1 MMQHKVKVTV
11 IDKKLFSELQ
21 TEYCADPNSGMCPC
35 YHVGD
40 EFIFERYGA
49 ADDFWHMGLNTLK
62 QTSNVAEEV
71 AGGTEFPHCSEA
83 WDAIS
88 RYIYAGLQGG
98 SIMRGW
104 MNDERVMIACCSDG
118 TRPVIFK
125 IERLDYKVLYMEG
138 AGQEDCQ
145 NSVRQ
150 ALEAVDG
157 VTEVAFRE
165 EYAEVYLQSEIK
177 DRVLEE
183 AVKKCGECKITKID

>member
-1 MMQHKVKVTV
+1 
-11 IDKKLFSELQ
+11 
-21 TEYCADPNSGMCPC
+21 
-35 YHVGD
+35 
-40 EFIFERYGA
+40 
-49 ADDFWHMGLNTLK
+49 
-62 QTSNVAEEV
+62 
-71 AGGTEFPHCSEA
+71 
-83 WDAIS
+83 
-88 RYIYAGLQGG
+88 
-98 SIMRGW
+98 MRGW

>member
-1 MMQHKVKVTV
+1 MQHKVKVTV
-11 IDKKLFSELQ
+11 IDKKLYPELQ
-21 TEYCADPNSGMCPC
+21 AEYCADPNSGMCSC

-40 EFIFERYGA
+40 EFVFERYGA

-62 QTSNVAEEV
+62 QTAKTAEEI
-71 AGGTEFPHCSEA
+71 AGGTGFPHCSEA

-125 IERLDYKVLYMEG
+125 IERLDYKVLYLEG
-138 AGQEDCQ
+138 TDQAAQRKIEEALGQ
-145 NSVRQ
+145 
-150 ALEAVDG
+150 VDG
-157 VTEVAFRE
+157 VSEIIFKEQFV
-165 EYAEVYLQSEIK
+165 EVYLQKEVSDDTLKE
-177 DRVLEE
+177 V
-183 AVKKCGECKITKID
+183 VTGCGEGRVTRID